1 MKQQRL
7 ILCRSQSEA
16 MVLSRTLSKCGING
30 KLTRPPR
37 SKKVRSCS
45 WAIDIDS
52 REAEQVEDCL
62 QQAEIPRDIW
72 CWEDCDDLSG

>member
-1 MKQQRL
+1 MKQSHL

-16 MVLSRTLSKCGING
+16 MILSRTLSACGIHG

-52 REAEQVEDCL
+52 RFSE
-62 QQAEIPRDIW
+62 QAEACLGKSGISPDIW
-72 CWEDCDDLSG
+72 CWEDCET